1 MNGEKRIRIRQV
13 NETRKTIVEALLQLL
28 EKNKLSELTIEQVT
42 SRAGYA
48 RRTFYRHFDSLDD
61 VLTYEI
67 DRNTK
72 TMFETISAIEQ
83 LKFETMVEVLFNFWQ
98 AHQDL
103 LSILNSN
110 HRLYLIE
117 NSWLMNLDKS
127 PLSHDDLKTDRYAQ
141 NFGLGGMYFM
151 MMHWVNGGFTET
163 PSEMKLVAERIRR
176 HLI

>member
-42 SRAGYA
+42 RRAGYA

-83 LKFETMVEVLFNFWQ
+83 LKFETMVEVFF
-98 AHQDL
+98 
-103 LSILNSN
+103 IFG
-110 HRLYLIE
+110 RPI
-117 NSWLMNLDKS
+117 
-127 PLSHDDLKTDRYAQ
+127 KTYYQ
-141 NFGLGGMYFM
+141 
-151 MMHWVNGGFTET
+151 
-163 PSEMKLVAERIRR
+163 S
-176 HLI
+176 